1 MVIVMFLN
9 MITNIIL
16 VMFPI
21 LIYFVFSCYNILG
34 DQKYSKL
41 FLIVT
46 LFTSLYLGLTCN
58 AILDRNVL
66 LFCNVPILVAYI
78 RRERNLAIILSLVMI
93 IVSYNLY
100 EINILVALIKYLLY
114 LIGYILFIKKKNNK
128 DEYILFAAT
137 IQGFFIS
144 FEYFF
149 NYIGDFSFVVEIIL
163 IVFLMYIVTFLVVYL
178 FKLADRVT
186 TLYQDMQLYV
196 NQEKIKNSLFK
207 LTHEIKNPIA
217 VCKGYLDMLDLNDN
231 EKVRKYIPIIQSEIN
246 RTLNI
251 MTDFM
256 EYSKIKLN
264 KNILDLNLLFEDIYD
279 SFNVL
284 LVSKC
289 IKFNYNN
296 NYEDIYINGDYE
308 RLKQVFVNVIKN
320 SFESIEGKGT
330 IDFNV
335 MTVNDRVI
343 IKIIDTGIG
352 MSTDKLSHIKEM
364 FYTTKKNG
372 TGLGVSLSNEIIS
385 LHGGFLEYDSVE
397 NKGTT
402 CKIVLPM
409 VRL

>member
-1 MVIVMFLN
+1 

-34 DQKYSKL
+34 NQKYSKL

-149 NYIGDFSFVVEIIL
+149 NYIGNFSFVVEIIL